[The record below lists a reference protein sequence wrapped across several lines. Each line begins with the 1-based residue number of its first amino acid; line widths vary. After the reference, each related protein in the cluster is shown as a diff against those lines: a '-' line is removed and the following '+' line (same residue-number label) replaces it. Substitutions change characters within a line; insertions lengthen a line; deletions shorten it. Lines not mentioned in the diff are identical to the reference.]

1 MDEILELDRD
11 VMELHVRPADE
22 IASVMIGIAAHEA
35 EEIADPVGDAKA
47 EHLLVEADG
56 TLDVGREKGDMPEL
70 QRTDAGDLLVLA
82 EIAPVLEQ
90 LDGRALVVLERQHL
104 AYSRDGIV
112 AQLAAHSVPGKLARH
127 LAEIGIGRDL
137 ERQLD
142 AVRAVRL
149 VQRNHELADLAGEE
163 RPVLFALGHDQ
174 AHEPVIVCN
183 RLVQIRRLESGMS
196 DPSCSDHGLLLLAA
210 RWLDSVASAWIIAH
224 SRKPEIRPCT

>member
-90 LDGRALVVLERQHL
+90 LDGGALVVLERQHL
-104 AYSRDGIV
+104 AYARDGIV
-112 AQLAAHSVPGKLARH
+112 AQLAAHPVPGKRARH

-163 RPVLFALGHDQ
+163 CPVLFTLGHDQ
-174 AHEPVIVCN
+174 AHEPVVVCN

-196 DPSCSDHGLLLLAA
+196 DASWPDHGFLLLVALAA
-210 RWLDSVASAWIIAH
+210 RQRGFGLDYSALAQ
-224 SRKPEIRPCT
+224 S